1 MTNCHND
8 DFHPKMAEFV
18 NKKELDELD
27 RDESE
32 AYIDPPPVNKENYL
46 DMDKGEDGEESG

>member
-1 MTNCHND
+1 
-8 DFHPKMAEFV
+8 MAEFV

-46 DMDKGEDGEESG
+46 DMYKGEDGEESG